1 MQVNNADF
9 SFAGI
14 KTAVRRA
21 IEAEAP
27 GPATE
32 HNLQVLAGVAVD
44 DDSACSHNSL
54 SQGAVEACA
63 ALSEHRF
70 GRGHVRPRPRKLP
83 LP

>member
-1 MQVNNADF
+1 MTDLHSPDQADNADF

-32 HNLQVLAGVAVD
+32 ANLQVP
-44 DDSACSHNSL
+44 SA
-54 SQGAVEACA
+54 GAVWVFRHGIMAPVWPA
-63 ALSEHRF
+63 MQTGFL
-70 GRGHVRPRPRKLP
+70 
-83 LP
+83 

>member
-1 MQVNNADF
+1 MQANNADF

-32 HNLQVLAGVAVD
+32 ANLQVPCRRCRSTATPHATTVGPASTQWTRVQD
-44 DDSACSHNSL
+44 
-54 SQGAVEACA
+54 
-63 ALSEHRF
+63 F
-70 GRGHVRPRPRKLP
+70 P
-83 LP
+83 